1 MSLERRPTDECE
13 PKGAS
18 GPEVVV
24 VVDDEP
30 AILRAL
36 QRTLGGRFEV
46 AAFEAGQQAIERV
59 RAGGVAVVLSDIG
72 MPGMSGIELLGAV
85 RAHDPDLPVML
96 ITGSPSLESATKAI
110 EHGVFRYLPKPF
122 DEQQLASLVGQA
134 SQLHRLAKL
143 KREALELRATA
154 PSPRPPA
161 SDLGLRRALA
171 SLSVLYQPII
181 SNSARSVYGYEA
193 LMRSAEPEFPSPGHL
208 LTAAEQAGALHE
220 LGRTVRQRAVEGL
233 RGAADDTLLFL
244 NLHPQ
249 DLTDPEL
256 LRPGTLLSRSA
267 QRVVLE
273 ITERAS
279 LSGLDDL
286 KPTLAALRKLGFRI
300 AIDDLGA
307 GYAGLS
313 SFALLEPEIVKLDM
327 TLTRAIDKS
336 EVKQKLVRSIGA
348 LCREMGM
355 LIVAEGVETMPERDT
370 LTALGC
376 DLLQGHLF
384 GYPARWPS
392 LPEFESKT
400 QAPRSG
406 PS

>member
-1 MSLERRPTDECE
+1 MSLEQGEADESG
-13 PKGAS
+13 PHAAS
-18 GPEVVV
+18 EPEVVV

-30 AILRAL
+30 SILRAL
-36 QRTLGGRFEV
+36 ERTLGATFRV
-46 AAFEAGQQAIERV
+46 AAFPAAQQAIERV
-59 RAGGVAVVLSDIG
+59 RKGGVAVVLSDIG
-72 MPGMSGIELLGAV
+72 MPGMSGIDLLGAV
-85 RAHDPDLPVML
+85 REHDPDLPVVL

-122 DEQQLASLVGQA
+122 DEQQLTSLVGQA
-134 SQLHRLAKL
+134 SQLHRLARL
-143 KREALELRATA
+143 KREALELRGA
-154 PSPRPPA
+154 PSAPRKPG
-161 SDLGLRRALA
+161 SDKSLRRALG
-171 SLSVLYQPII
+171 SLSVVYQPII
-181 SNSARSVYGYEA
+181 SNSARKVYGYEA
-193 LMRSAEPEFPSPGHL
+193 LMRSAEPEFPSPAHL

-220 LGRTVRQRAVEGL
+220 LGQTVRQRAVEGL

-249 DLTDPEL
+249 DLADPEL
-256 LRPGTLLSRSA
+256 TRAGTLLSRSA
-267 QRVVLE
+267 HRVVLE

-286 KPTLAALRKLGFRI
+286 KPTLTALRKLGFRI

-307 GYAGLS
+307 GYAGLN

-327 TLTRAIDKS
+327 TLIRGVDKS
-336 EVKQKLVRSIGA
+336 AVKQKLVRSISA

-355 LIVAEGVETMPERDT
+355 IIVAEGVETMPERDT

-384 GYPARWPS
+384 GQPTRWPS
-392 LPEFESKT
+392 LPEFEAKGSS
-400 QAPRSG
+400 SG